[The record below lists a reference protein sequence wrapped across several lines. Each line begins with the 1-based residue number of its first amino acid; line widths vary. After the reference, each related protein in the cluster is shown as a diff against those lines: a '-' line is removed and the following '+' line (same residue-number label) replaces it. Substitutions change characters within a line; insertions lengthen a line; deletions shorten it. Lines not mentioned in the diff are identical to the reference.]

1 MSRRALARKA
11 RLDISHV
18 SRALRG
24 ERGLSPEAVSAIATA
39 LGLTMDE
46 FYAKLRAMTGGK
58 VKRREWRH

>member
-24 ERGLSPEAVSAIATA
+24 ERGLSLEAVSAMAVA

-46 FYAKLRAMTGGK
+46 FYRKLQAVTGGK